1 MKNKVYINNYKWFFK
16 SNSLLLFNTK
26 LSTKQLLKKKET
38 ESERYLVP
46 KRQRSRKTKRELNV
60 IVGDSQTDR
69 VIYRKSFAFDLNLY
83 ICIWK
88 FYIFGKI
95 VEKRCFIIL
104 LMSFRKIL
112 KANTRGILTNIVSSI
127 LYVSYQIF
135 PACVHKYLS
144 TSIYLTLY
152 INVYKHIK
160 YLVTYSSVER
170 TGV

>member
-26 LSTKQLLKKKET
+26 LSTKQLLEKKGT

-69 VIYRKSFAFDLNLY
+69 VNYRTSFAFDL
-83 ICIWK
+83 K
-88 FYIFGKI
+88 FYNFRKI
-95 VEKRCFIIL
+95 VGKRCFIIL
-104 LMSFRKIL
+104 LMSFQKIL

-144 TSIYLTLY
+144 TSINLTLY

-160 YLVTYSSVER
+160 CLVTYSSVER